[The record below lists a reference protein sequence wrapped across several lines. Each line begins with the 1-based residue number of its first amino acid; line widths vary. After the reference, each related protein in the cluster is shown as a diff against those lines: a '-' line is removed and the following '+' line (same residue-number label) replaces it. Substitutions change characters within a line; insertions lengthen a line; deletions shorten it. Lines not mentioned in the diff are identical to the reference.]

1 MKRIAIIGTNGL
13 PGRYGG
19 WDQLMEHLTKL
30 LAGKYDFIV
39 YCSTFNADKK
49 IETHNSAQL
58 VHLPLKANGWQS
70 VLYDIIS
77 SIHAIFY
84 ADTMLLLGGA
94 GTVMF
99 PFFKLFGKEVI
110 YHPDGIEWKRQKW
123 STGVQRYL
131 KWLEKVG
138 IRWASKI
145 VSDNIEISDYIEK
158 EYNKSSFLIEYG
170 GDHVSKVS
178 LTTGTMK
185 LYNIEKGSY
194 AFKVCRIEPE
204 NNLDLILD
212 AFMNSSVRLIIVGNW
227 TNSAYGLNLRKKYQ
241 AFKNIMMLDPIYDQ
255 LKLDEL
261 RSNCGIYIHGH
272 SVGGT
277 NPSLV
282 EAMCLGL
289 NVLSFDVSFNR
300 ATTVQSATYF
310 KDVVELRQLLT
321 SFSENNLIFDGIGL
335 TLKKIATER
344 YLWANIVSKYDGIF
358 EDKKELKK

>member
-19 WDQLMEHLTKL
+19 WDQLMEHLTKK
-30 LAGKYDFIV
+30 LAHKYNFII
-39 YCSTFNADKK
+39 YCSTFNSDKNIK
-49 IETHNSAQL
+49 SHNSAKL

-70 VLYDIIS
+70 VFYDMLS
-77 SIHAIFY
+77 SVHAIFY

-99 PFFKLFGKEVI
+99 PIFRLLGKEVI

-123 STGVQRYL
+123 SKNVQMYL

-138 IRWASKI
+138 IRWSNKI
-145 VSDNIEISDYIEK
+145 VADNIEISSYIEN

-170 GDHVSKVS
+170 GDHVSAVS
-178 LTTGTMK
+178 LTADIKK

-204 NNLDLILD
+204 NNLDLILN
-212 AFMNSSVRLIIVGNW
+212 AFMNTNVCLIIVGNW
-227 TNSAYGLNLRKKYQ
+227 TNSNYGLNLRLKYQ
-241 AFKNIMMLDPIYDQ
+241 DFKNIMMLDPIYDQ
-255 LKLDEL
+255 HRLDEL

-300 ATTVQSATYF
+300 ATTVQMATYF
-310 KDVVELRQLLT
+310 KDIFELRKLINV
-321 SFSENNLIFDGIGL
+321 FYKNNSIFEGVGL
-335 TLKKIATER
+335 TLKEIATKR
-344 YLWANIVSKYDGIF
+344 YLWTNIVSKYDEIF
-358 EDKKELKK
+358 ENKKILDK